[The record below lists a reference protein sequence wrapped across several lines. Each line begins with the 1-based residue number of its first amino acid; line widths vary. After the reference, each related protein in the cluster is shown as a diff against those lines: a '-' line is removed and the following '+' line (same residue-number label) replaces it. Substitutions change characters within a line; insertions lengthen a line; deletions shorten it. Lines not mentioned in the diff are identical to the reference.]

1 MGKTAENEKIKLRA
15 SYLNNCAVGL
25 TVAGVILPVLAVYTR
40 IPDFVKS
47 TEGRFLPAAEDLW
60 VIACGVVACFVALW
74 AAMGCYNGALKELD
88 KLED

>member
-1 MGKTAENEKIKLRA
+1 
-15 SYLNNCAVGL
+15 
-25 TVAGVILPVLAVYTR
+25 
-40 IPDFVKS
+40 VKS